1 MVGMESTAEGDSK
14 SGIIIIVAA
23 AGHCFSFV
31 SLSSSLASKRVLNG
45 PIWTTLRSRVRFR

>member
-23 AGHCFSFV
+23 GHFFSFV

-45 PIWTTLRSRVRFR
+45 GCHPNW